1 MANETS
7 AAARFW
13 NRTAPKYAAS
23 KISDVA
29 GYERTIER
37 TRHFLGAS
45 DYVLEFGCGTGSTAL
60 ALAPYVD
67 RILATDISA
76 EMIGIARRK
85 AEAEGCGN
93 IAFEVAEPGSPQWA
107 DETFDCVL
115 GFNILHLIIGRQA
128 VLRNIHRV
136 LKPGGYFISKT
147 PCLNEMSPLAIP
159 FLRVAVAAMG
169 LVGKAPPV
177 DFLSAEELE
186 GEIAAA
192 GFTIVERGRHA
203 SKGRDIRPFLVARK

>member
-1 MANETS
+1 MANETR
-7 AAARFW
+7 AARFW

-23 KISDVA
+23 KIGDVA

-37 TRHFLGAS
+37 TRHFLGA
-45 DYVLEFGCGTGSTAL
+45 DDHVLEFGCGTGSTAI

-67 RILATDISA
+67 RVLATDISA

-85 AEAEGCGN
+85 AEAENRAN
-93 IAFEVAEPGSPQWA
+93 IIFEVAEPGSAQWT

-115 GFNILHLIIGRQA
+115 GFNILHLIIDRQP
-128 VLRNIHRV
+128 VLENIKRV

-147 PCLNEMSPLAIP
+147 PCLKDMSPLALP
-159 FLRVAVAAMG
+159 FLRLAVVAMG

-177 DFLSAEELE
+177 DFLSGEELE

-203 SKGRDIRPFLVARK
+203 SGGRDIRPFLVAQK